1 MVRLVCEP
9 DDLIRSLFFICAMS
23 EFRLQV
29 EKLKLK
35 IKRQQA
41 LALKNQKLII
51 FVLVFVFSFTW
62 SVWHYRQLSQ
72 SKTIQ
77 QARTDS
83 SLVGL
88 RSLSPTERLSQL
100 KSLAATKKRKLSP
113 DGLREL
119 HRARY
124 LLAVDSIEQG
134 ESKQALIYLQQLK
147 DEYPLLRPQ
156 IMFQM
161 ALAHRQNKQDSA
173 ARKTLQYL
181 IKTYPDSPLSANAL
195 LMIDRDKSLA
205 EATLIKKFPYHPL
218 TLKIARQR
226 LRQDPNQFELLMLL
240 AQYGRNLDLNS
251 IRDRLVLEYPAELT
265 SSDWEAIADGYWR
278 SGEHRKAA
286 DAYIYADPTPGNL
299 YRAARGFHRN
309 GNISTAKNVYQRL
322 LREYHDASEAGKA
335 LIDLASISSGDEAV
349 VYLER
354 AIALFPE
361 NAPQAYLEKAIVHE
375 RFGKYEAAKGSRQQ
389 LLSKYGDSAA
399 AAEYR
404 WKMAKELAAEGNKQ
418 DALKWMEPVVKL
430 NQELVAPKALYQT
443 ANWAKE
449 LNQTDAASATWEKI
463 IELYPQTYWAWR
475 SATKLGWVE
484 DFTTLRSLSPDLDL
498 VESYSPLPAG
508 SPALQE
514 LYLLGQYWD
523 AWLLLQSEIEQP
535 QRLTV
540 DEQFTEGILK
550 LELGRYSEGMQEI
563 WNLTKRETPQDIQQW
578 QALRQ
583 SSAYWYGLFP
593 FPYQDKILTYARQ
606 NQINPLLII
615 SIMRK
620 ESSFNPE
627 INSVVGAVGLM
638 QIVPPTASWVAEK
651 IELSDYSLTNPEDNI
666 EIGSWYL
673 KYNHQRYND
682 NSLLAVASYNAGTSN
697 VNAWLNRYDLE
708 DRDRFVEQIPFPE
721 TKDYVEG
728 VFGNYWNYLRLYN
741 PEIRQKIN
749 SLSSNN
755 HNLDN

>member
-1 MVRLVCEP
+1 
-9 DDLIRSLFFICAMS
+9 MS
-23 EFRLQV
+23 EFRLQA
-29 EKLKLK
+29 EKLKLQ

-41 LALKNQKLII
+41 KIFALKNQKLII
-51 FVLVFVFSFTW
+51 FILIFVFGLAWFI
-62 SVWHYRQLSQ
+62 WHYRQLSQ
-72 SKTIQ
+72 SRTIQ
-77 QARTDS
+77 QARTSS

-88 RSLSPTERLSQL
+88 RSLSSTERLPQL
-100 KSLAATKKRKLSP
+100 KSLASTKNSGNLSP
-113 DGLREL
+113 DRLREL

-124 LLAVDSIEQG
+124 LLAVDLIGQG
-134 ESKQALIYLQQLK
+134 EGEEALIYLQELK
-147 DEYPLLRPQ
+147 DEYSLLRPQ
-156 IMFQM
+156 IIFNM
-161 ALAHRQNKQDSA
+161 ALAYRQNKQEKT
-173 ARKTLQYL
+173 ARKTLKDL
-181 IKTYPDSPLSANAL
+181 IKTYPDSPLVANAL
-195 LMIDRDKSLA
+195 LMLSDKSQQ
-205 EATLIKKFPYHPL
+205 EATLIKEFPYHPL
-218 TLKIARQR
+218 THKIVRQR
-226 LRQDPNQFELLMLL
+226 LRQNPDRFELLMLL
-240 AQYGRNLDLNS
+240 AKYSRNLDLNP
-251 IRDRLVLEYPAELT
+251 IRDRLVLEYPAKLT

-309 GNISTAKNVYQRL
+309 GNISSARSAYQRL
-322 LREYHDASEAGKA
+322 LREYHDATEAGNA

-354 AIALFPE
+354 AIALFPQ

-399 AAEYR
+399 AAKYR
-404 WKMAKELAAEGNKQ
+404 WQTASSLAEAGNKQ
-418 DALKWMEPVVKL
+418 DAWQWMQPVVKS
-430 NQELVAPKALYQT
+430 NQQLDFAPKALYQT

-449 LNQTDAASATWEKI
+449 LNQTDAASATWKKI

-475 SATKLGWVE
+475 SATKLGWEVG
-484 DFTTLRSLSPDLDL
+484 DFTQLRSLSPSLDL
-498 VESYSPLPAG
+498 VKRYSPLPAG
-508 SPALQE
+508 SSALQE
-514 LYLLGQYWD
+514 LYLLGQYQD

-563 WNLTKRETPQDIQQW
+563 WNLTKRDTLQDLQQW

-593 FPYQDKILTYARQ
+593 FPYQDKILTDARQ
-606 NQINPLLII
+606 NQINPLLVI
-615 SIMRK
+615 SVMRK
-620 ESSFNPE
+620 ESTFDPE
-627 INSVVGAVGLM
+627 IDSVVGAVGLM
-638 QIVPPTASWVAEK
+638 QIVPTTARWVAEK
-651 IELSDYSLTNPEDNI
+651 IELSDYSLTDPEDNI
-666 EIGSWYL
+666 KIGSWYL
-673 KYNHQRYND
+673 KHNHQRYD
-682 NSLLAVASYNAGTSN
+682 DDSLLAVASYNAGTSN
-697 VNAWLNRYDLE
+697 VNAWLDRYDIE

-741 PEIRQKIN
+741 PEIRQKVEDLR
-749 SLSSNN
+749 SP
-755 HNLDN
+755 